1 MRTEQIEEYFRIYEN
16 GTLEIIST
24 RLRDQGE
31 YTCSASNSVLPHLSR
46 SVQVQLNGRIQYLD
60 IYTEGDPERIE
71 LLRSL
76 HEIDSIFSS
85 YSWFHVFVECF
96 IISLM

>member
-46 SVQVQLNGRIQYLD
+46 SVQVQLNGRIQY
-60 IYTEGDPERIE
+60 IYTEGDPQRIG

-85 YSWFHVFVECF
+85 NSWFHVFVECF